1 MLERSPARPTI
12 SEARLHTPT
21 RRILCLA
28 DSGLVSQAAALVK
41 EKYGAAPTLLVS
53 FRQLRQQPE
62 LALRLPWRRFDVAL
76 AVLTDVQ
83 VPLYQD
89 FILAYLFVL
98 RAERKALCDIRGGE
112 ISVGS
117 REGLRAVLHCFADL
131 AGLPLGYA
139 RARLH
144 ARRLSQ
150 ARPARYAKRPCRR
163 RVAYLRANPW
173 QESQAGGAVAHT
185 AGVLSGLRAAG
196 WEVTFAGTN
205 AFGPAERMGL
215 RTHVVPPDIG
225 WLRNVLPFL
234 AYGELFTRRCCCLLR
249 DSPPD
254 FIYQRYSLM
263 NASGAEVATRL
274 RCPFV
279 LEYNGSEIWIAR
291 HWSTPLMF
299 EGLAGRVEDANLR
312 RADLIVV
319 VSNAL
324 QIELVARGVPAERVL
339 VNPNGVDPVCYH
351 PGINGELV
359 RRRLGLTGKLVI
371 GFIGTFGPWHGA
383 DVLAQAVRRVTAR
396 LPEARFLFIGD
407 GSAMPTVREIIARDG
422 MEDRVSFAGLVPQDE
437 APAYLAACD
446 ILASPHVPNPDGS
459 RFFGSPTKLFE
470 YMAMG
475 KSIVASDLE
484 QIGEILSH
492 GKTAWLVTPGD
503 PDELA
508 EGILALGRD
517 PDLRRKLGGAART
530 EAEANYTWEAHVG
543 RILKKMVELEL
554 LDPVGP
560 LRPDNSRRS
569 A

>member
-1 MLERSPARPTI
+1 MLERSPAHPTN

-28 DSGLVSQAAALVK
+28 DSGLISQAAARVK

-62 LALRLPWRRFDVAL
+62 LALRLPLRRFDVAM

-89 FILAYLFVL
+89 FILTYLFVL
-98 RAERKALCDIRGGE
+98 RAKRKVLCDIRGGE

-131 AGLPLGYA
+131 AGLPLGYV

-144 ARRLSQ
+144 ARRLSH
-150 ARPARYAKRPCRR
+150 ARPVWYAKRPCRR

-185 AGVLSGLRAAG
+185 AGVLSGLRAAE

-205 AFGPAERMGL
+205 VFGPAERMGL

-234 AYGELFTRRCCCLLR
+234 AYGELFTRRCRCLLR

-263 NASGAEVATRL
+263 NASGAELATRL

-291 HWSTPLMF
+291 HWSTPLIF

-324 QIELVARGVPAERVL
+324 RIELVARGVPAERVL
-339 VNPNGVDPVCYH
+339 VNPNGVDPVRYH
-351 PGINGELV
+351 PGINGEHV

-383 DVLAQAVRRVTAR
+383 DVLAQAVRPVTRR
-396 LPEARFLFIGD
+396 LPEAHFLFVGD
-407 GSAMPTVREIIARDG
+407 GSGMTRVREILAEDG
-422 MEDRVSFAGLVPQDE
+422 VEGRVTLAGLVPQE
-437 APAYLAACD
+437 EGPRYLAACD

-475 KSIVASDLE
+475 KGIVASKLE

-503 PDELA
+503 PGELA
-508 EGILALGRD
+508 EAILVLAQDAALRRALGA
-517 PDLRRKLGGAART
+517 AARAAVV
-530 EAEANYTWEAHVG
+530 ERHTWTAHVE
-543 RILKKMVELEL
+543 RILRKMVELEL
-554 LDPVGP
+554 LDPSVLIP
-560 LRPDNSRRS
+560 TRS
-569 A
+569 GKG